1 MKLATSYYHFKN
13 STARIQVHQG
23 GTRSGK
29 TYSIL
34 TGLVELC
41 YKNPNAGAVITIA
54 RKTFPALRG
63 SVMRDFFEILERED
77 LYNPEYHNKSEATY
91 RLFGNLVE
99 FISLDMAQKVR
110 GRKRAVLY
118 VNEANEITL
127 QDWRQLLLRT
137 TVKAIIDFNPS
148 EEFHWI
154 YTEVI
159 PREDAD
165 FFKTTYLDNPFLP
178 AEVIAEIERFKHVDE
193 NFWRV
198 FGLGERGVSRATIFT
213 HFTEVE
219 KPAGKL
225 VGYGLDF
232 GYTNDPT
239 AVIALYQDGETYTA
253 REVLYRKG
261 LSNRQIWELLQ
272 EEVPGAALVV
282 CDSAEPKSIDELHGY
297 GLNAHPARKGPDSVR
312 AGIQFL
318 QSKPLRITS
327 DSINL
332 LKELRNYKW
341 KEDKNGK
348 QLNEPVDAFNHLI
361 DALRYIAMHNQS
373 NPNFGRYAIV

>member
-1 MKLATSYYHFKN
+1 
-13 STARIQVHQG
+13 
-23 GTRSGK
+23 
-29 TYSIL
+29 
-34 TGLVELC
+34 
-41 YKNPNAGAVITIA
+41 
-54 RKTFPALRG
+54 
-63 SVMRDFFEILERED
+63 MRDFFEILERED

-118 VNEANEITL
+118 VNECNEITL

-148 EEFHWI
+148 DEFHWI

-178 AEVIAEIERFKHVDE
+178 PEVIAEIERFKDVDE

-198 FGLGERGVSRATIFT
+198 FGLGERGVSRSTIFT

-239 AVIALYQDGETYTA
+239 AVIALYQDGETFTA

-261 LSNRQIWELLQ
+261 LSNRQIWELLK

-332 LKELRNYKW
+332 LKEFRNYKW
-341 KEDKNGK
+341 KEDKDGK